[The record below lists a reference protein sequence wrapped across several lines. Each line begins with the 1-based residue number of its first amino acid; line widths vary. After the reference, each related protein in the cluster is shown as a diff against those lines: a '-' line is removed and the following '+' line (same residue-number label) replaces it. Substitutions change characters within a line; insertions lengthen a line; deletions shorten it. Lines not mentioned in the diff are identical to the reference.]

1 MAIERFLSTALITV
15 LAFVIIDDLR
25 NYRIKNSVVVI
36 LFCLCIADLLAKAN
50 FRQFIAHFLFAA
62 AAFGLLMI
70 AFQRG
75 LLGGGDTKLLAVALL
90 GIGPE
95 LSLVYAIVLLLLTL
109 AYWGGAKLGLF
120 PSQMIEGRLKV
131 PFGPE
136 IAGAWIAILV
146 MSTAL

>member
-1 MAIERFLSTALITV
+1 MKPTFPTLTRRRFIRS
-15 LAFVIIDDLR
+15 
-25 NYRIKNSVVVI
+25 
-36 LFCLCIADLLAKAN
+36 
-50 FRQFIAHFLFAA
+50 A

-109 AYWGGAKLGLF
+109 AYGGGAKLGLF